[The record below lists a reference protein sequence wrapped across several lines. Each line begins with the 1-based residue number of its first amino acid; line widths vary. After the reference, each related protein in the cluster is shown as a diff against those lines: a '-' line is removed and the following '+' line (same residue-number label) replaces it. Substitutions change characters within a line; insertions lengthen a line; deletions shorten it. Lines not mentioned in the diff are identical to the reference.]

1 LTHEPDRPTGA
12 EHEGH
17 LHEAAMRHAEA
28 YDNASDQA
36 ERRKALG
43 RLVPS
48 ALAVIVVEWLRD
60 IALYGALLAGV
71 VAVFAGLTASSSGW
85 KAGLVAAGVAGVVV
99 ALVAKLRRWRPWAQW
114 VTYLAV
120 AAVDVGLVVLMEQ
133 VTG

>member
-1 LTHEPDRPTGA
+1 
-12 EHEGH
+12 
-17 LHEAAMRHAEA
+17 MRHAEA

-120 AAVDVGLVVLMEQ
+120 VAVDVGLVVLMEQ
-133 VTG
+133 ATG